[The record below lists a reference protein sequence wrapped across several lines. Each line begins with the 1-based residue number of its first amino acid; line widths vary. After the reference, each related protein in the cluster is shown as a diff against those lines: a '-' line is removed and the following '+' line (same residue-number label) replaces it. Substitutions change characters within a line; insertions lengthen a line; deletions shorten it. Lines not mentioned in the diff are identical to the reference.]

1 MKLTSAN
8 LGKADDALRRVLD
21 SAKPNDPVR
30 VVMILDPSATSP
42 RADEADLPKPSQF
55 PDRIA
60 YRQALIAK
68 QKAARAESIGATIES
83 LKDLSLRV
91 RGGEITRAVIVEGA
105 AKDILTCL
113 ALPGVR
119 SVALDQPI

>member
-1 MKLTSAN
+1 
-8 LGKADDALRRVLD
+8 
-21 SAKPNDPVR
+21 
-30 VVMILDPSATSP
+30 MILDTSAASP
-42 RADEADLPKPSQF
+42 RSDESDLPKPSQF

-68 QKAARAESIGATIES
+68 QKAARTESIGATIES

-91 RGGEITRAVIVEGA
+91 QGGEITPAVIVEGA
-105 AKDILTCL
+105 AKDILISL

-119 SVALDQPI
+119 SVALDRPI